1 MITIP
6 FNSSGMPEKT
16 GSLQVRGRAVWMIY
30 TDETGR
36 KIQANTGTADFA
48 QARRV
53 LARAAITVLQA
64 RLAALR
70 EVLGEA
76 PAKAAAGSR
85 GDHPAA
91 GTPRSRANRKEP
103 AKAPRP
109 GRTNPRPG
117 SSRKGEAQ

>member
-1 MITIP
+1 
-6 FNSSGMPEKT
+6 MPEKT

-64 RLAALR
+64 RLARLQ
-70 EVLGEA
+70 EILDEA
-76 PAKAAAGSR
+76 PAKAAGSR
-85 GDHPAA
+85 GKHPAA
-91 GTPRSRANRKEP
+91 RGSRQGANPTRP
-103 AKAPRP
+103 ARAARA
-109 GRTNPRPG
+109 GRTNPRPA
-117 SSRKGEAQ
+117 RKGEAA